1 MRVRSFSHVALTVS
15 DFNRTVRF
23 YSDVFGAPVVGV
35 SDTPSERVRSFFGVD
50 APAPTCKIGWIRVPG
65 GATIEIFEFQPQQP
79 PIDVL
84 WNRIGATHI
93 SFNVH
98 DTQKWHDYLVAK
110 GVQIVSPPE
119 KSPHGHTFFFVKDPD
134 GNLVELI
141 DNKHMRAVLRW
152 LGPLGGVVFRHTMY
166 KKYYRPSERE
176 TRVHTSPGD

>member
-23 YSDVFGAPVVGV
+23 YADVFGAPVVGV
-35 SDTPSERVRSFFGVD
+35 SDTPPDRVRSFFGVD
-50 APAPTCKIGWIRVPG
+50 GEAPTCKIGWIRVPG

-79 PIDVL
+79 PVDVV
-84 WNRIGATHI
+84 WNRIGPTHI

-98 DTQKWHDYLVAK
+98 DTTAWHDYLVSK
-110 GVQIVSPPE
+110 GVEIVSPPE
-119 KSPHGHTFFFVKDPD
+119 QSPHGHTFFFVKDPD

-166 KKYYRPSERE
+166 RKYYRESAPRS
-176 TRVHTSPGD
+176 